1 MEEKMEKESKMI
13 LELTKIKKK
22 INKMEKKFI

>member
-1 MEEKMEKESKMI
+1 MEEKMEKKSKMI